1 MTIALNVS
9 NETRYKKA
17 LVNILYY
24 QALGQSKEELQPQ
37 LFFDEETTDAWTLEQ
52 CRTQYVQDQLG
63 FIEDENLDDEM
74 EETWNIV
81 YNNKENV

>member
-37 LFFDEETTDAWTLEQ
+37 LFFDEETTDAWTVEQ
-52 CRTQYVQDQLG
+52 CRMQYVKDQLE
-63 FIEDENLDDEM
+63 FIEDENLDVEL
-74 EETWNIV
+74 EQTWNTV
-81 YNNKENV
+81 YKKELV

>member
-1 MTIALNVS
+1 MMT
-9 NETRYKKA
+9 NEARYKKA

-24 QALGQSKEELQPQ
+24 QAVGMSKEELQPI
-37 LFFDEETTDAWTLEQ
+37 LFFDEETTDAWTVEQ
-52 CRTQYVQDQLG
+52 CRILYVQNQLE

-81 YNNKENV
+81 YKKENVQ

>member
-1 MTIALNVS
+1 MT

-24 QALGQSKEELQPQ
+24 QALNMMKKELQSI
-37 LFFDEETTDAWTLEQ
+37 LFFDEELTDKWTLEQ
-52 CRTQYVQDQLG
+52 CRILYVQNQLE
-63 FIEDENLDDEM
+63 FIEGGNLDDEI

-81 YNNKENV
+81 FKKENV

>member
-1 MTIALNVS
+1 MEDIQ
-9 NETRYKKA
+9 YKKA
-17 LVNILYY
+17 LANVLYY
-24 QALGQSKEELQPQ
+24 QAVGMSKEELQPI
-37 LFFDEETTDAWTLEQ
+37 LFFDEETTDAWTVEQ

-81 YNNKENV
+81 YKKELV